1 MGKKNRNQEPVAS
14 LNNVANRDIIQRINF
29 LYQASTY
36 LNTIAQW
43 TPLNHGQV
51 YHKDRGKTRNSIRNP
66 QNTSELSR
74 SYVSTM
80 RIVGQKAMVRMDP
93 SIKRTLCKKCDTIL
107 VPGSTSSVRIKT
119 RRGHGQIVTYTCHTC
134 GTVRRIPAA
143 PVLIPDALPTEETA
157 LPVSN
162 DTYTVNPPS
171 LAAGPCAVAGGNETS
186 AMDVDPPAPQISS
199 AEVRRVR
206 KPRQPPHMPPLFER
220 QGHVIFRG
228 NEVLTQ

>member
-1 MGKKNRNQEPVAS
+1 MGKKDRNQEPS

-36 LNTIAQW
+36 LNTVAQP
-43 TPLNHGQV
+43 TPLNHGQAH
-51 YHKDRGKTRNSIRNP
+51 HKGKEKKRNAIRHP

-107 VPGSTSSVRIKT
+107 IPGSTSSVRVKT
-119 RRGHGQIVTYTCHTC
+119 LRVHEKVITYTCHTC

-143 PVLIPDALPTEETA
+143 PVLDLDAQLPEETT
-157 LPVSN
+157 PSN
-162 DTYTVNPPS
+162 DTGTANSSS
-171 LAAGPCAVAGGNETS
+171 LTAAGPSAVAGGNETS
-186 AMDVDPPAPQISS
+186 VMDVYSTIPRSS
-199 AEVRRVR
+199 AAQAHRVR
-206 KPRQPPHMPPLFER
+206 KPRQLVPRMPPLFER
-220 QGHVIFRG
+220 KGHVIFRG
-228 NEVLTQ
+228 NELLTQ